1 MRKGDL
7 VRLKVEVCFTK
18 REGGGREFSLGSSRE
33 DSEGAVRSYCPMT
46 PEEKEAWY
54 EKPGNRG
61 FDSAGEP
68 KLPPMSRAVMLHRER
83 TYIVLRAR
91 ARALL
96 GYGNATPGLTKLL
109 DTVTGE
115 TTYVKRDLIEVI

>member
-7 VRLKVEVCFTK
+7 VRLKVEVCFT
-18 REGGGREFSLGSSRE
+18 RHEGGGREFPLGSYH
-33 DSEGAVRSYCPMT
+33 DGSEGVVRSYCPMT
-46 PEEKEAWY
+46 SSERDMWY

-61 FDSAGEP
+61 LDSAGES
-68 KLPPMSRAVMLHRER
+68 KLPPMARAVMLHRER

-115 TTYVKRDLIEVI
+115 TTYVKRNLIEVI

>member
-7 VRLKVEVCFTK
+7 VRLKVEVCFTR
-18 REGGGREFSLGSSRE
+18 REGGGREFPLGSYRD
-33 DSEGAVRSYCPMT
+33 DSEGLVRSYCPMT
-46 PEEKEAWY
+46 PEERDAWY

-61 FDSAGEP
+61 LDSAGES

-91 ARALL
+91 ARARLS
-96 GYGNATPGLTKLL
+96 YGNATPGLTKLL

-115 TTYVKRDLIEVI
+115 ATYVKRQLVEVI